1 MTLLAILFWFHLI
14 GISIWVGA
22 SLLMPLVISPAI
34 MSVDAPARMKAI
46 AAISQRLAP
55 IVLVSIVAVFASGLW
70 QTAIRYGGFR
80 VFMSV
85 NALSVKVF
93 VAVLMMANGVYLGIV
108 LPRKAGALAPAP
120 GAPPSPQFLKA
131 QRMLGMHAWIQAG
144 MAVIV
149 LLLVGILTS

>member
-46 AAISQRLAP
+46 AAISQRLMP

-70 QTAIRYGGFR
+70 QTAIRYGGFS

-93 VAVLMMANGVYLGIV
+93 VAVLMMANGFYLGIV

-131 QRMLGMHAWIQAG
+131 QRMLGMHGWIQAG
-144 MAVIV
+144 MAVIA